1 MRGAPQ
7 EGFSVTIWKIRS
19 RASWDM
25 GLLPRGFLT
34 LEISIQYQRKPAR
47 CYRTTVSGVT
57 TKSACFQPDQQRR
70 TISQKSLSSNSSLG
84 RG

>member
-19 RASWDM
+19 RTSWDM
-25 GLLPRGFLT
+25 APLPRRFLT
-34 LEISIQYQRKPAR
+34 LAISIQYQRKPAR